1 MNLLIDI
8 GNTLAK
14 IAVSDGESIL
24 TEFKLRSIDL
34 DFVKDVMKDNNVIN
48 SAISN
53 VSKPNQKL
61 FDLCDSKSN
70 LYTFKKEI
78 KLPFHNPYDQGLVG
92 EDRLSLI
99 LGACSLYPRDNVLVV
114 DLGTCITYDIKTSEN
129 IYQAGG
135 ISPGLGLRKKSL
147 FSGTVNLPEI
157 EPIYPKSM
165 LAFDTHSSISIGLL
179 IGIQSEIEGMI
190 KRYEEMYKNLKVV
203 ISGGDANFLGDR
215 IKNTIFTNSN
225 FIYKGLNF
233 LIEHNQ
239 VNE

>member
-225 FIYKGLNF
+225 YIFKGLDY
-233 LIEHNQ
+233 LIEFNK
-239 VNE
+239 